1 MKPVLKVAGII
12 ALALVAVL
20 AAGVVYLSV
29 KKPAQRAASSE
40 RIEPT
45 PERLARG
52 KYLVHHASDCLGC
65 HSDHDNTFSF
75 PVKAGTEGAG
85 GFAWDA
91 SADFPGF
98 LAASNITSDRETGL
112 GSWTDGEILRAIREG
127 VDREGKALFPIMPY
141 KHFRNMSDDDAKAV
155 VAYLRT
161 LPPVRRA
168 VAQKKLDF
176 PLNFIEKFVPQ
187 PLAAPVAHPDPK
199 NSIAYGKYLT
209 RIGGCYECH
218 TPHDDKGELDEARAF
233 AGGWEMKGPWGRNIT
248 SNITPHPET
257 FVGRATREEF
267 IGRFHATLPDVV
279 PPKGRN
285 TIMPWRAL
293 SGMTAEDLGAIYDY
307 LKTVPP
313 VENKVNAFPD
323 ATANEER

>member
-1 MKPVLKVAGII
+1 MKTFLRVAGII
-12 ALALVAVL
+12 AFAVAAVL
-20 AAGVVYLSV
+20 AGAVGWLSV
-29 KKPAQRAASSE
+29 KKPAQRPASAE

-52 KYLVHHASDCLGC
+52 KYIVHHAADCLGC
-65 HSDHDNTFSF
+65 HSDHDNTFGF

-91 SADFPGF
+91 NAGFPGY
-98 LAASNITSDRETGL
+98 LAAANITSDPDTGL

-127 VDREGKALFPIMPY
+127 IDRDGNALFPIMPY
-141 KHFRNMSDDDAKAV
+141 QHLRNMSDDDAKAV

-161 LPPVRRA
+161 LRPVRRL
-168 VAQKKLDF
+168 VAQKKLDL
-176 PLNFIEKFVPQ
+176 PLNFIEKFVPE
-187 PLAAPVAHPDPK
+187 PLASPVPHPDPK
-199 NSIAYGKYLT
+199 NTLAYGKYLT
-209 RIGGCYECH
+209 QIGGCYECH
-218 TPHDDKGELDEARAF
+218 TPHDDKEQLDASRAF

-248 SNITPHPET
+248 ANLTPHPET
-257 FVGRATREEF
+257 FVGRATKEEF
-267 IGRFHATLPDVV
+267 IGRFRASIPDVV

-293 SGMTAEDLGAIYDY
+293 SGMTDEDLGAIYDY

-313 VENKVNAFPD
+313 VANKVNSFPD
-323 ATANEER
+323 AG